1 VDFVPFVVVKSAD
14 NRFAGTVLSSSI
26 KKFIWGRTHVGFRL
40 TIVGYIVTLKQD
52 TPPCENVEWRSEAT
66 STPPANQSSIFNSGF
81 VGLGSIHETVNFFIR
96 CFQALQKPKSA
107 AGEQIG

>member
-1 VDFVPFVVVKSAD
+1 
-14 NRFAGTVLSSSI
+14 
-26 KKFIWGRTHVGFRL
+26 L

-66 STPPANQSSIFNSGF
+66 STPPANQSSIFKSG
-81 VGLGSIHETVNFFIR
+81 VASLGSIHETVNFFIR

-107 AGEQIG
+107 AEEQFG